1 MWIPNVLS
9 WLCGRDEELLAR
21 GLELND
27 GLQSL
32 LAKHDAIA
40 SGSTMPI
47 EVTSV
52 SSKPTEASTSNKS
65 NEVKNSS
72 PAPNISP
79 PAPIATVTRS
89 QIDEDEEEEDDF
101 AQLARR
107 FHMLTS
113 NSFYI
118 TCHNPRN
125 DKFYVGVYRLVVRQN
140 RTRENQSI
148 NHIP

>member
-32 LAKHDAIA
+32 LAKHDAIV
-40 SGSTMPI
+40 SGSPLAFQ
-47 EVTSV
+47 VTSV

-79 PAPIATVTRS
+79 PVPVATVTRS
-89 QIDEDEEEEDDF
+89 QIDEEEDDF

-107 FHMLTS
+107 FHTLTS
-113 NSFYI
+113 NLSYI
-118 TCHNPRN
+118 SCRNPGN
-125 DKFYVGVYRLVVRQN
+125 D
-140 RTRENQSI
+140 
-148 NHIP
+148 